1 MKTTYQLQVGRRG
14 VITFP
19 KELRDQNNIADGEIL
34 NLIKLSE
41 NVFVIS
47 RHHSQVDEVANKLA
61 QEWQDSGESL
71 ESMLTT
77 LREVRAEYDEKK
89 LYQRHL
95 RSYTFRIRWRASAL
109 QAWRGR
115 SASTHRRAK
124 RTAGMRRGR
133 TAQGTSNTAVTGIPI
148 GVREG

>member
-1 MKTTYQLQVGRRG
+1 MKTIYRIQVGRRG

-34 NLIKLSE
+34 NLIELSN

-47 RHHSQVDEVANKLA
+47 RRRSQIDEVANKLA

-77 LREVRAEYDEKK
+77 LREVRAEYHEK
-89 LYQRHL
+89 
-95 RSYTFRIRWRASAL
+95 
-109 QAWRGR
+109 
-115 SASTHRRAK
+115 
-124 RTAGMRRGR
+124 
-133 TAQGTSNTAVTGIPI
+133 NP
-148 GVREG
+148 